1 MSELRLNAEE
11 QETTLKSQ
19 KEELEA
25 LKKSAND
32 MHNPIQHLMKLKQV
46 ILLSTEV

>member
-25 LKKSAND
+25 LKKAQMTCIIRSN
-32 MHNPIQHLMKLKQV
+32 N
-46 ILLSTEV
+46 